1 MATRLRRRESD
12 TSKHDAESP
21 RRIDIPRSSV
31 VVTVLIV
38 GLVVGLL
45 VGRGTVEAPVADPP
59 PGLAGDDVLAML
71 ADRVETLNTGTEE
84 ELAAFYSRDSVLEEQ
99 DMGDPALVTRGG
111 GSIAEHLMGYRS
123 LGFRL
128 DPETTAIRLGRYVA
142 EGLRWG
148 TGGGVVVYELD
159 EEGRI
164 AHTWVIGGTP

>member
-1 MATRLRRRESD
+1 VRRASD
-12 TSKHDAESP
+12 SLAQGAGSP
-21 RRIDIPRSSV
+21 RRTNILLASV
-31 VVTVLIV
+31 VVTALLV
-38 GLVVGLL
+38 GLVVGLV
-45 VGRGTVEAPVADPP
+45 VGRRTADAPVAALP

-111 GSIAEHLMGYRS
+111 EQIAEHLMGYRS
-123 LGFRL
+123 MGFRL

-148 TGGGVVVYELD
+148 TGGGIVVYELD